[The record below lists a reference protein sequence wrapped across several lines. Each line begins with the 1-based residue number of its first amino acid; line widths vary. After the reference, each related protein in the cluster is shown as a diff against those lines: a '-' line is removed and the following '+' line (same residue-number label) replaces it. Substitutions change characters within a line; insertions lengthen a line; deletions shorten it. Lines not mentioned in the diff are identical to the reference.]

1 MCALAGAIG
10 SHARPAQTVM
20 IGDSIT
26 AAMPAGLCR
35 GALNYGRPSAT
46 TRDLLKLTD
55 AVLAA
60 RPQTIVIMAGVND
73 IAAGITPDET
83 AANIE
88 ALRLLAPRSIVLAV
102 MPVTEDYPR
111 PGYNAAIERINERL
125 PDAVRIDI
133 PSRHYLGDGIH
144 LRSAAYLVWRD
155 RLRELGVCHR
165 CRGPRHARAC
175 QHRNDQRLPSRAAGS
190 FVGAGAR

>member
-1 MCALAGAIG
+1 MCAAASLIG
-10 SHARPAQTVM
+10 SRAIPPSTVL

-26 AAMPAGLCR
+26 AAMPSGLCR

-73 IAAGITPDET
+73 VAAGITSDET

-102 MPVTEDYPR
+102 LPVTKDYPR
-111 PGYNAAIERINERL
+111 PGYNPAIDRINERL
-125 PDAVRIDI
+125 PDAVRLDI
-133 PSRHYLGDGIH
+133 PARHYLGDGIH
-144 LRSAAYLVWRD
+144 LRPAAYLVWRD

-165 CRGPRHARAC
+165 
-175 QHRNDQRLPSRAAGS
+175 
-190 FVGAGAR
+190 

>member
-1 MCALAGAIG
+1 MCAAASLIG
-10 SHARPAQTVM
+10 SQAIPPSTVL

-46 TRDLLKLTD
+46 TRDLLKLSDTIID
-55 AVLAA
+55 AH
-60 RPQTIVIMAGVND
+60 PQTIVIMAGVND

-102 MPVTEDYPR
+102 LPVTEDYPR

-133 PSRHYLGDGIH
+133 PDRHYLGDGIH
-144 LRSAAYLVWRD
+144 LRPAAYLVWRD
-155 RLRELGVCHR
+155 RLRELGVCYK
-165 CRGPRHARAC
+165 
-175 QHRNDQRLPSRAAGS
+175 
-190 FVGAGAR
+190 

>member
-1 MCALAGAIG
+1 MCAAASLIG
-10 SHARPAQTVM
+10 SQSIPPSTVL

-46 TRDLLKLTD
+46 TRDLLKHTD
-55 AVLAA
+55 AILAA

-102 MPVTEDYPR
+102 LPVTEDYPR
-111 PGYNAAIERINERL
+111 PGYNPAIERINARL
-125 PDAVRIDI
+125 DAVRLDI
-133 PSRHYLGDGIH
+133 PARHYMGDGIH
-144 LRSAAYLVWRD
+144 LRPAAYLVWRD

-165 CRGPRHARAC
+165 
-175 QHRNDQRLPSRAAGS
+175 
-190 FVGAGAR
+190 

>member
-1 MCALAGAIG
+1 MLLARTLVCAAACLIG
-10 SHARPAQTVM
+10 SQPAPPAATVM

-26 AAMPAGLCR
+26 AAWPAGLCR

-60 RPQTIVIMAGVND
+60 RPQTVVIMAGVND
-73 IAAGITPDET
+73 IARGIAPQET
-83 AANIE
+83 ADNIA

-102 MPVTEDYPR
+102 LPVTQDYPR
-111 PGYNAAIERINERL
+111 PGYNAAIDRINERL

-133 PSRHYLGDGIH
+133 PARHYLGDGIH
-144 LRSAAYLVWRD
+144 LRQGAYLIWRD
-155 RLRELGVCHR
+155 RLRELGACHR
-165 CRGPRHARAC
+165 
-175 QHRNDQRLPSRAAGS
+175 
-190 FVGAGAR
+190 

>member
-46 TRDLLKLTD
+46 TRDLLKHTD
-55 AVLAA
+55 AILAA

-83 AANIE
+83 AANI
-88 ALRLLAPRSIVLAV
+88 ATTSV
-102 MPVTEDYPR
+102 
-111 PGYNAAIERINERL
+111 
-125 PDAVRIDI
+125 
-133 PSRHYLGDGIH
+133 YL
-144 LRSAAYLVWRD
+144 
-155 RLRELGVCHR
+155 
-165 CRGPRHARAC
+165 HARPD
-175 QHRNDQRLPSRAAGS
+175 RSSGLTLDEGVFLR
-190 FVGAGAR
+190 